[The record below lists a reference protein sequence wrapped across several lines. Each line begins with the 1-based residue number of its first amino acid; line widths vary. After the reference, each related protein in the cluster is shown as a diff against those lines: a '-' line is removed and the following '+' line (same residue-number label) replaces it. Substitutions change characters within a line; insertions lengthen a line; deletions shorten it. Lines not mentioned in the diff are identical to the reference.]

1 MGNNPRDPNKPPSVM
16 PPAGVTVDVSKG
28 IAPWREAL
36 QAQCGPEREAF
47 NAAKA
52 SITQAAERMGR
63 TKMGK
68 PAADAILAD
77 LARMELAFLT
87 LWGYAYVFPAQQRLA
102 FNKTI
107 SKGAGD
113 AKKAKGPYAKLEKEW
128 NTIMDAG
135 GWRQSKWDDAGQW
148 VNHVATRGLSGVNV
162 GTLRVY
168 AYEGGTWSKKRK
180 LRISAL

>member
-1 MGNNPRDPNKPPSVM
+1 MGNNPRDPNKPLSVM
-16 PPAGVTVDVSKG
+16 PPVGVTVDVSKG
-28 IAPWREAL
+28 IGPWREAL

-52 SITQAAERMGR
+52 SIAKAAEQMGR

-68 PAADAILAD
+68 PAADAIFAD

-87 LWGYAYVFPAQQRLA
+87 LWGYASVFPEQSRLA
-102 FNKTI
+102 HNKANAK
-107 SKGAGD
+107 SAGD

-128 NTIMDAG
+128 NIIMDAG
-135 GWRQSKWDDAGQW
+135 GWSK
-148 VNHVATRGLSGVNV
+148 TRWQDGGAWAEEVFSRKIPGVRL

-168 AYEGGTWSKKRK
+168 VSSRWPRER
-180 LRISAL
+180 SASRNSTP

>member
-16 PPAGVTVDVSKG
+16 PPAGVTVDVSKA
-28 IAPWREAL
+28 IDPWREAL
-36 QAQCGPEREAF
+36 QSQCGPEREAF

-52 SITQAAERMGR
+52 SIAEAAERIGR

-102 FNKTI
+102 HNKVI
-107 SKGAGD
+107 APRGPA
-113 AKKAKGPYAKLEKEW
+113 AKKKQGPYEKLRKEW
-128 NTIMDAG
+128 DQIQDAG
-135 GWRQSKWDDAGQW
+135 GWSKSRWKNATEWVIEVAGRELPN
-148 VNHVATRGLSGVNV
+148 VNPS
-162 GTLRVY
+162 TLRTY
-168 AYEGGTWSKKRK
+168 ATSTWERERAALRK
-180 LRISAL
+180 SLR

>member
-77 LARMELAFLT
+77 LARMELAFLA
-87 LWGYAYVFPAQQRLA
+87 LWGYAYVFPAQSRLA
-102 FNKTI
+102 HNKVI
-107 SKGAGD
+107 APRGPA
-113 AKKAKGPYAKLEKEW
+113 AKKKQGPYEKLRKEW
-128 NTIMDAG
+128 DQIQDAG
-135 GWRQSKWDDAGQW
+135 GWSKSRWKDGTDWALDAF
-148 VNHVATRGLSGVNV
+148 NRKTPGVRL
-162 GTLRVY
+162 GTLRTY
-168 AYEGGTWSKKRK
+168 ATSTWHKERESLRK
-180 LRISAL
+180 SMR

>member
-16 PPAGVTVDVSKG
+16 PPAGVTVDVSKA
-28 IAPWREAL
+28 IEPWREAL
-36 QAQCGPEREAF
+36 QSQCGPEREAF

-52 SITQAAERMGR
+52 SIAEAAERIGR

-102 FNKTI
+102 HNKANASRGPT
-107 SKGAGD
+107 
-113 AKKAKGPYAKLEKEW
+113 AKKKQGPYERLRAEW
-128 NTIMDAG
+128 DRIQDAG
-135 GWRQSKWDDAGQW
+135 GWSKSRWKNATEWAIEVAGRKLPN
-148 VNHVATRGLSGVNV
+148 VNPS
-162 GTLRVY
+162 TLRTY
-168 AYEGGTWSKKRK
+168 ATSTWERERAASRK
-180 LRISAL
+180 SLR

>member
-16 PPAGVTVDVSKG
+16 PPVGVTVDVSKA
-28 IAPWREAL
+28 IDPWREAL
-36 QAQCGPEREAF
+36 QSQCGPEREAF

-52 SITQAAERMGR
+52 SIAKAAERIGR

-68 PAADAILAD
+68 PTADAILAD

-102 FNKTI
+102 HNKANA
-107 SKGAGD
+107 KGAGA

-128 NTIMDAG
+128 NRIMDAG
-135 GWRQSKWDDAGQW
+135 GWSK
-148 VNHVATRGLSGVNV
+148 TRWQDGGAWAEEVFSRKIPGVRL
-162 GTLRVY
+162 GTL
-168 AYEGGTWSKKRK
+168 GTYVSSTWPRERAASRK
-180 LRISAL
+180 SLR